1 MKAIM
6 TVVAVVVLALSIE
19 TFGYARKTYEIITDG
34 NQYSELKVITKTAEE
49 AIENWKERSSSE
61 STTAVRAL

>member
-6 TVVAVVVLALSIE
+6 TVIAIAVLALSIE

-34 NQYSELKVITKTAEE
+34 NQYSELKVITEG
-49 AIENWKERSSSE
+49 IEHSVGSFIEKRAVEKPSE
-61 STTAVRAL
+61 